1 MTSILYVFAEDPIL
15 DGQNVHEIAVSGSSG
30 NYSGQSVNSRLALP
44 MDLTQS
50 AEKVC
55 LIHEDANL
63 SNFQRNVLSLVE
75 NEHKVLIIDYDTRKL
90 DLVKSKLPQDSFI
103 VHTRFEANEE
113 EEVCEWIS
121 GKSGKKFLI
130 ADQDT
135 VAGYEFD
142 TVIIVVSEY
151 SKDTISSVCQ
161 RATARLI
168 VCSYERDPEKPTRR
182 KNKLKSCCSVS

>member
-1 MTSILYVFAEDPIL
+1 MHD
-15 DGQNVHEIAVSGSSG
+15 IAVSGSSG
-30 NYSGQSVNSRLALP
+30 AAEPVNSRLTLP

-63 SNFQRNVLSLVE
+63 SNFQCNVLSLVE
-75 NEHKVLIIDYDTRKL
+75 NEQKVLIIEHYSDKL
-90 DLVKSKLPQDSFI
+90 VLIKSKLPQDSFI
-103 VHTRFEANEE
+103 VHTRDEANEE
-113 EEVCEWIS
+113 EEVREWIS

-130 ADQDT
+130 ADFRT

-142 TVIIVVSEY
+142 TVIIVVPDCY
-151 SKDTISSVCQ
+151 KRKISSVCQ

-168 VCSYERDPEKPTRR
+168 VCFYEID
-182 KNKLKSCCSVS
+182 S